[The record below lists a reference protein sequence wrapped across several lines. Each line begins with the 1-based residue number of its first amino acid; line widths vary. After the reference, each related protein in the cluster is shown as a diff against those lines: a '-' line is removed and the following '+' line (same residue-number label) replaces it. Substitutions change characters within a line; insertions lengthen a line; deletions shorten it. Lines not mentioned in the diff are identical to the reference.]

1 MYLVW
6 REAEKSSDMDGIQ
19 APYCLKQWKK
29 KKKKKKTI
37 KRRKAFARDRGANHQ
52 ERKFKQK
59 VVDKKHSGGG
69 GGGKLWPLIDENLWK
84 EFLLL
89 VADTAEN
96 C

>member
-19 APYCLKQWKK
+19 APYCLKRWK

-69 GGGKLWPLIDENLWK
+69 GGKLWPLIDENLWK
-84 EFLLL
+84 ELLLL
-89 VADTAEN
+89 VADTAEH

>member
-19 APYCLKQWKK
+19 APYCLKQWKT
-29 KKKKKKTI
+29 KKKKKTI

-59 VVDKKHSGGG
+59 VVDKEHSGGE

>member
-1 MYLVW
+1 
-6 REAEKSSDMDGIQ
+6 
-19 APYCLKQWKK
+19 
-29 KKKKKKTI
+29 
-37 KRRKAFARDRGANHQ
+37 
-52 ERKFKQK
+52 
-59 VVDKKHSGGG
+59 VVDKKHSGG

>member
-19 APYCLKQWKK
+19 APYCLKQR

-37 KRRKAFARDRGANHQ
+37 QRRKAFARDRGANHQ

-59 VVDKKHSGGG
+59 VVDKKHSGGE
-69 GGGKLWPLIDENLWK
+69 GGGKL
-84 EFLLL
+84 
-89 VADTAEN
+89 
-96 C
+96 